1 MAPFRK
7 QNISPQ
13 IIKGWTRRLIFGE
26 VKNGFQLQ
34 LRHLPK
40 HQESN
45 SNPPNLCACRGIP
58 QQQKTGQKV
67 APKRMGNFHPTDKNP
82 KDKINNPSIPSRDI
96 KFHFMWG
103 RHLQKLFN
111 LTSLQLSFHPKSDR
125 MASSDLSH
133 HRALPWPST
142 AALTVLMVR
151 FCGDP
156 KKTAP
161 PGMLTLMV
169 VTWLALI

>member
-1 MAPFRK
+1 MDSSSYIWGGQK
-7 QNISPQ
+7 
-13 IIKGWTRRLIFGE
+13 RLPLAIATPSKTSR
-26 VKNGFQLQ
+26 VKFSSAEPLC
-34 LRHLPK
+34 LSRHSLT
-40 HQESN
+40 
-45 SNPPNLCACRGIP
+45 A
-58 QQQKTGQKV
+58 KTGQKV
-67 APKRMGNFHPTDKNP
+67 APKQMGNFHPTDKHP
-82 KDKINNPSIPSRDI
+82 KDKISNPSIPSRDI

-111 LTSLQLSFHPKSDR
+111 TTSLQLSFLPKSDR

>member
-1 MAPFRK
+1 MAPVRK
-7 QNISPQ
+7 QNISPP

-45 SNPPNLCACRGIP
+45 SHPPNLCACRGIP

-82 KDKINNPSIPSRDI
+82 KDKINTPAIPSRDI

-111 LTSLQLSFHPKSDR
+111 LTSLQLSFHPKSD
-125 MASSDLSH
+125 AWPHPIFLITGLCLGLPQ
-133 HRALPWPST
+133 LPW
-142 AALTVLMVR
+142 R
-151 FCGDP
+151 FWWCGFAVIQI
-156 KKTAP
+156 KQRHREC
-161 PGMLTLMV
+161 
-169 VTWLALI
+169 WH